1 MQAVLSEDSSNGE
14 RRKFKRAKRLNLV
27 AQLAGKTYKAD
38 DWSMGGFLLESY
50 DGSLTTG
57 SLITVEGLGRSPK
70 SVLSVNLPSR
80 VERLGERCIAIK
92 YLSLD
97 SGAYEFLQQAMSDSG
112 DMRILLNPSA
122 V

>member
-1 MQAVLSEDSSNGE
+1 MEAVLSNVSPDGE
-14 RRKFKRAKRLNLV
+14 RRKHKRAKRLNMV
-27 AQLAGKTYKAD
+27 ARLAGKTYKAD

-57 SLITVEGLGRSPK
+57 SLITIEGLGRSPK
-70 SVLSVNLPSR
+70 NVVPVSLPAR

-97 SGAYEFLQQAMSDSG
+97 AGAYEFLQKSMSDNG
-112 DMRILLNPSA
+112 DMRILLDPSA